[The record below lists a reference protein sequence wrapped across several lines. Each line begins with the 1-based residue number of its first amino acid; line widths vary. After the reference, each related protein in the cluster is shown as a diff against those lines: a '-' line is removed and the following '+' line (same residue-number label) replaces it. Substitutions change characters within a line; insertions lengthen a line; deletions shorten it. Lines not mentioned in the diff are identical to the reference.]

1 MNQQLSQFFQALRA
15 TDVGTKLIVAVT
27 AVALVGAIAIV
38 GMVSKDTHYEV
49 AFTGLSDAE
58 FVAVS
63 QALANGGVESRAF
76 RGDGANAIST
86 RADDVLRAHQ
96 LAYADGAIAHV
107 TKGILGSGS
116 GVNMFAGQL
125 EREQLVREKEMSEL
139 EKIIEVLDFVTH
151 AEIYLPK
158 EAAASF
164 RAPVKESVSMMVKTK
179 NGAALSSEQ
188 SQTLAMTL
196 SGALALN
203 LDKIVIT
210 DHKGRLVHGGG
221 GDDQGLVDGRFLDIQ
236 NEFNRSEE
244 ARINASLAGRFGPNK
259 AHVTITSEFDFDQST
274 VQSRTSTGKGI
285 ALNEREFTTETP
297 AGSASAIG
305 GGVAG
310 TGSNI
315 AASGNS
321 FGNDSPASVTGPDG
335 LMSQMAKTSEKET
348 QTFVPTMD
356 KIEIHNQPRLKRLSV
371 SLALDES
378 LAESKD
384 LILPY
389 VKSMVGFDEAR
400 KDSFSDPL
408 VLKMYVP
415 EVGEEGA
422 AEEPEAM
429 PEESAL
435 PLDLLLE
442 NGVELLSALAFIVL
456 LFKGLKGSK
465 NNADDEQTVVIG
477 PNGASVPVTTG
488 SGESRKRVE
497 INPEVLAR
505 AQVEDLVQNN
515 PERVAQILSNWVVE
529 DRSAVKN

>member
-15 TDVGTKLIVAVT
+15 TDIGTKLIVAVT

-63 QALANGGVESRAF
+63 QALANGGIESRAI

-86 RADDVLRAHQ
+86 RSDDVLRAHQ

-107 TKGILGSGS
+107 TKGILGSGA

-139 EKIIEVLDFVTH
+139 EKIIEVLDYVTQ

-179 NGAALSSEQ
+179 NGAALTSEQ
-188 SQTLAMTL
+188 GQTLAMTL
-196 SGALALN
+196 SGALALT

-210 DHKGRLVHGGG
+210 DHKGRLVHGGS

-236 NEFNRSEE
+236 NEFNRNEE
-244 ARINASLAGRFGPNK
+244 ARINTSLVKLFGPNK
-259 AHVTITSEFDFDQST
+259 AHVTVTSEFDFDQST

-285 ALNEREFTTETP
+285 ALNERLFTTETP
-297 AGSASAIG
+297 SGAASAIG

-310 TGSNI
+310 SGSNI
-315 AASGNS
+315 AATGSS
-321 FGNDSPASVTGPDG
+321 FGNGQPASVTGPDSLLG
-335 LMSQMAKTSEKET
+335 QMAKTSEKET

-356 KIEIHNQPRLKRLSV
+356 KVEIHNQPRLKRLSV
-371 SLALDES
+371 SLAIDDS
-378 LAESKD
+378 LAEKKD
-384 LILPY
+384 QILAN

-400 KDSFSDPL
+400 KDSFGEPL
-408 VLKMYVP
+408 VLKMIVP
-415 EVGEEGA
+415 EVSEEGA
-422 AEEPEAM
+422 AEASEAM
-429 PEESAL
+429 PEESTL
-435 PLDLLLE
+435 PLDLLFE

-456 LFKGLKGSK
+456 LFKGLKGGK
-465 NNADDEQTVVIG
+465 VTVDGEQTVTSSAGVQV
-477 PNGASVPVTTG
+477 SSG
-488 SGESRKRVE
+488 SAGSPKRVE